1 MEPDLDY
8 VQQVVGP
15 LRGAQLDEARDALGV
30 DRDAVIRIAENT
42 ARSTNISN
50 PPAAFIA
57 ALRRGEHKQRMRAM
71 DDTGAAGTVPPAAEV
86 LRRLYDAKVGELT
99 RYGVREP
106 ERTRIAVDYA
116 CSSIHTIRHQPF
128 PDGGIG
134 QLEDELYDA
143 IGFNRVTGLRHAP
156 RAS

>member
-1 MEPDLDY
+1 MRTTEGD
-8 VQQVVGP
+8 VT
-15 LRGAQLDEARDALGV
+15 AIV
-30 DRDAVIRIAENT
+30 D
-42 ARSTNISN
+42 
-50 PPAAFIA
+50 
-57 ALRRGEHKQRMRAM
+57 RAM
-71 DDTGAAGTVPPAAEV
+71 DAEIAKGTLIHHVGNWKRAYRARVLENESKHPGYVEGMVRAMNDQSSESSEPSGPPTAAAI

-128 PDGGIG
+128 PLGGIG

-143 IGFNRVTGLRHAP
+143 IGLNRVTGLRHPP